1 MKPWQATVALFVVAG
16 AGLGGAAWWRAREAA
31 SSRELLGALP
41 GTLPEDGAVTVYAD
55 VRALRAS
62 GMLER
67 IAGPATGQD
76 ADYQEFVKATGF
88 DYRRDLDAAALALT
102 ANANYFVLRGR
113 FDFAKLADYAR
124 QQGGRCAGE
133 LCEMPASDGVRR
145 IAFRPFGA
153 GLALAVA
160 AEPGALERIAAG
172 ARTAGVE
179 AAAPLWMAA
188 PGAAFR
194 RWPDAPLA
202 RTFARAERSEFA
214 VAANGGQV
222 ELRLAIACASDEAAR
237 ALAAELT
244 SATALLRGQNPPAG
258 ELAGMLAQGVYAAR
272 GRAVEGRWPVPAA
285 LLDNLLGAAR

>member
-31 SSRELLGALP
+31 SPGELLGA
-41 GTLPEDGAVTVYAD
+41 LPEDGAVTVYAD
-55 VRALRAS
+55 VRALRAT
-62 GMLER
+62 GILER

-76 ADYQEFVKATGF
+76 AEYQEFVKATGF
-88 DYRRDLDAAALALT
+88 DYRRDLDAAALAL
-102 ANANYFVLRGR
+102 AASANYFVLRGR

-124 QQGGRCAGE
+124 RQGGSCAGE
-133 LCEMPASDGVRR
+133 RCEMPASDGVRR

-172 ARTAGVE
+172 ARTAGLE
-179 AAAPLWMAA
+179 AAAPLWIAA

-202 RTFARAERSEFA
+202 RTFALAERSEFA
-214 VAANGGQV
+214 LEASGERI

-244 SATALLRGQNPPAG
+244 SATGRLRGQNPPAG
-258 ELAGMLAQGVYAAR
+258 ELAGMLAQGVYVAR
-272 GRAVEGRWPVPAA
+272 ARAVEGRWPVPAA